1 MAGED
6 RDEIGSLVK
15 AFALLQVFSAENP
28 RVTITSAAELAGLT
42 RPTARRI
49 LITCANHGFVESDG
63 REFWL
68 TPKIMRLGFGY
79 LSALPFWEPAMPK
92 LRALAE
98 EANEST
104 SMAALDGHE
113 IVYLLRQ
120 PVRPGL
126 IPLNVGS
133 RLPAHATSL
142 GKALLAFAPAHDVEH
157 FLARAPFEALTP
169 STITTAEAM
178 RAELERVRSAGYAIS
193 DGERELGVRSAAAP
207 VLGRGGVAVAAIN
220 ISANAVRISHEE
232 MEERLVPLLVR
243 TASLV
248 SEDVRF
254 QGAI

>member
-1 MAGED
+1 MAGD
-6 RDEIGSLVK
+6 ARDEIGALVK
-15 AFALLQVFSAENP
+15 ALTLLQVFSPEHP

-49 LITCANHGFVESDG
+49 LITCVNHGFMHTDG

-68 TPKIMRLGFGY
+68 TPKVMRLGFSY
-79 LSALPFWEPAMPK
+79 LSTLPFWEPAMPR

-104 SMAALDGHE
+104 SMAALDGRE

-142 GKALLAFAPAHDVEH
+142 GKVLLAFAPPEDVEA
-157 FLARAPFEALTP
+157 FLSGAPFEALTP
-169 STITTAEAM
+169 NTLTTADAM
-178 RAELERVRSAGYAIS
+178 RAELDRVRAQGYAIS

-207 VLGRGGVAVAAIN
+207 VLSRTGAAVAAIN
-220 ISANAVRISHEE
+220 ISANAMRISHSE
-232 MEERLVPLLVR
+232 MEERLVPLLR
-243 TASLV
+243 STASLI

-254 QGAI
+254 QGAL

>member
-1 MAGED
+1 MAGDD
-6 RDEIGSLVK
+6 RNEIGALVK
-15 AFALLQVFSAENP
+15 AFTLLQVFSPEHP

-49 LITCANHGFVESDG
+49 LLTCVNHGFMHTDG

-68 TPKIMRLGFGY
+68 MPKIMRLGFGY
-79 LSALPFWEPAMPK
+79 LSTLPFWEPAMPR

-104 SMAALDGHE
+104 SMAALDGRE

-142 GKALLAFAPAHDVEH
+142 GKVLLAFALSEDAEA
-157 FLARAPFEALTP
+157 FLSGAPFEALTP
-169 STITTAEAM
+169 NTITTADGM
-178 RAELERVRSAGYAIS
+178 REELEKVRVQGYAIS

-207 VLGRGGVAVAAIN
+207 ILSRTGVAIAAIN
-220 ISANAVRISHEE
+220 ISANAMRISHGE
-232 MEERLVPLLVR
+232 MVERLVPLLRR

-254 QGAI
+254 QGAL